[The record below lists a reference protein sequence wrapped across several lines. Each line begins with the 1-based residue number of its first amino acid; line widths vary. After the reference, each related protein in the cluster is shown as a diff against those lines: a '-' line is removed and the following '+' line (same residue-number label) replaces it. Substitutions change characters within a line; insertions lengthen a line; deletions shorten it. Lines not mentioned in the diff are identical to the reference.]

1 MNNNP
6 LKALLSFGNKKL
18 PKSTAIYN
26 MGSAHDC
33 SSEKLGLCQVADI
46 CYAKKAE
53 RIYKQVLPYRN
64 RQTAF
69 WRNTNANE
77 FTNLFLESVKLKKDK
92 ITMLRVSESGD
103 FDTQKDIDTWEQI
116 ATNLK
121 AKNVVTYVY
130 TARKDLDYSKC
141 FNLVV
146 NGSDFQTEGVK
157 HSFTAVKQ
165 FSPKSERS
173 ARCLGDCTI
182 CHLCATQTNLKIEV
196 LMH

>member
-1 MNNNP
+1 MENNP
-6 LKALLSFGNKKL
+6 LKSLLSFGNKKL
-18 PKSTAIYN
+18 PKSTAIFN
-26 MGSAHDC
+26 MGSAYEC
-33 SSEKLGLCQVADI
+33 SSEKLGLCKVADI

-53 RIYKQVLPYRN
+53 KMYPSVLPYRN

-77 FTNLFLESVKLKKDK
+77 FTELFFESIKGKKER
-92 ITMLRVSESGD
+92 ISMLRVSESGD
-103 FDTQKDIDTWEQI
+103 FENQKDVETWEQI

-121 AKNVVTYVY
+121 TKNVVTYVY
-130 TARKDLDYSKC
+130 TARRDLDYSKC

-165 FSPKSERS
+165 FSPKS
-173 ARCLGDCTI
+173 ARCLADCRI
-182 CHLCATQTNLKIEV
+182 CHLCATNTNLKIEV